1 VKEVLHNKSNKEG
14 DMVTATMWL
23 EKTDARRVAEG
34 SHRLVCISCT
44 AFALFAVVVS
54 VQAQSNSTNGS
65 SDSAANNIAYEP
77 TPVKDAPP
85 PPTSL
90 TPLMSSAGNITF
102 TPGLRVQPRYAYDA
116 IDKNNDFFIRRV
128 RLKGKGT
135 AFDFTDYYFEVKIDN
150 VGQFNSRPNTQVEN
164 AWLNFPIHPDVALR
178 VGLYDLVY
186 DRNALTSDS
195 KLLFLERSLITSA
208 LTGLGLADNTVGVLA
223 HGRPMG
229 GRFSYGFGIFDNL
242 GFEVAGSATEPV
254 RKADGAMTTGRFVYD
269 FLDPAT
275 PGGYADYQS
284 SYLGKGKR
292 LSLGVNG
299 AYLSKV
305 RLGSNELDLYAW
317 GGDLF
322 FNSDAVTVEAE
333 YNRYIEDVTNGGTPT
348 LKGDGWYAQGGYL
361 LFPTFEL
368 AARYQEL
375 DANHNDPND
384 KLRWTSLGCNIY
396 LRGHNLKIQAEYI
409 FKNEQTANRVDNDLF
424 QVQVQLDF

>member
-1 VKEVLHNKSNKEG
+1 MTREMRQMNLKTIWMTAIVKMEGVACSGIIMLLVALVLFV
-14 DMVTATMWL
+14 MVSSAKAQL
-23 EKTDARRVAEG
+23 
-34 SHRLVCISCT
+34 ISASASADT
-44 AFALFAVVVS
+44 
-54 VQAQSNSTNGS
+54 STNDHPNNFVPAKDGS
-65 SDSAANNIAYEP
+65 
-77 TPVKDAPP
+77 TVT
-85 PPTSL
+85 TSL
-90 TPLMSSAGNITF
+90 TPLTSSVGNITF
-102 TPGLRVQPRYAYDA
+102 TPGLRVQPRYAYDN

-135 AFDFTDYYFEVKIDN
+135 AFDLTDYYFEVKIDN
-150 VGQFNSRPNTQVEN
+150 VGLFNSRPNAQVEN
-164 AWLNFPIHPDVALR
+164 AWLNFPIHPDIAIR
-178 VGLYDLVY
+178 FGLYDLVY

-242 GFEVAGSATEPV
+242 GFEVAGSTTELA

-284 SYLGKGKR
+284 TYLGKGER

-299 AYLSKV
+299 AYLTKV
-305 RLGSNELDLYAW
+305 SSGNNEFDLYAW

-322 FNSDAVTVEAE
+322 FNTGPVTFEAE
-333 YNRYIEDVTNGGTPT
+333 YNRYAEDVTNGASPS

-361 LFPTFEL
+361 LYSAFEL

-375 DANHNDPND
+375 DANHNDPDD
-384 KLRWTSLGCNIY
+384 KLQWTSVGFNIY

-409 FKNEQTANRVDNDLF
+409 FKKEQAKNKADNNLF